1 MREQCLVAEA
11 RPIDARNFMNLEG
24 DWIKDLKYN
33 TVDHVEKQ
41 YTSVIDMKQET
52 LKDVHIGDMI
62 TFIEEIKEVTLEQA
76 LFKSMC
82 VRWRPSREN
91 H

>member
-1 MREQCLVAEA
+1 MISVNCIEDSE
-11 RPIDARNFMNLEG
+11 
-24 DWIKDLKYN
+24 YN
-33 TVDHVEKQ
+33 AVNHVEKQ
-41 YTSVIDMKQET
+41 NNDVINMKQET

>member
-1 MREQCLVAEA
+1 
-11 RPIDARNFMNLEG
+11 MNLEG

-52 LKDVHIGDMI
+52 LKDVHTSNMAPS
-62 TFIEEIKEVTLEQA
+62 IEKIKE
-76 LFKSMC
+76 
-82 VRWRPSREN
+82 
-91 H
+91 

>member
-1 MREQCLVAEA
+1 MKALAIVVMVF
-11 RPIDARNFMNLEG
+11 INLEENLIE
-24 DWIKDLKYN
+24 DSEYN
-33 TVDHVEKQ
+33 AVNHVEKQ
-41 YTSVIDMKQET
+41 NNDVINMKQET

-82 VRWRPSREN
+82 VRWKPSREN